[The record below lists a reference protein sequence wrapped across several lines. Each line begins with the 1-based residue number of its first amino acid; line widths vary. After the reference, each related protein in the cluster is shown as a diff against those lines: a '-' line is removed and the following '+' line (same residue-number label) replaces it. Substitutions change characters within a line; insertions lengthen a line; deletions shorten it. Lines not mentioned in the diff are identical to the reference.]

1 MRMVIDSNIL
11 VRCSVG
17 RASLD
22 VAKLRERNVALA
34 TTTRSIAETIK
45 VLVNVFSIPEDIA
58 TEEVADST
66 SAFEIYDE
74 SEFSSYEHTAKQRL
88 HERGEPDWPIL
99 AAALELDAHI
109 WSDDRDFFGV
119 GSPVWSTRNIRF
131 AEARG

>member
-17 RASLD
+17 RAGLD
-22 VAKLRERNVALA
+22 VTKLRERNVVLA

-45 VLVNVFSIPEDIA
+45 VLVNVFSVPEDIA

-74 SEFSSYEHTAKQRL
+74 SEFATHEQAAKQRL
-88 HERGEPDWPIL
+88 HERGAPDWPIL
-99 AAALELDAHI
+99 AAAMELDADI

-119 GSPVWSTRNIRF
+119 GAPVWSTRNIRF
-131 AEARG
+131 AQARG